1 MFEFFF
7 KYPASAYAKGEL
19 VLLGRWPVWLLGA
32 AIVLAALL
40 LALPYWRH
48 RLHAARIKPVALW
61 LMQTTLVALLLVV
74 LWQPALSVATLRPQQ
89 NIVAVVVDDSKSMT
103 VPESGSTRLQ
113 EAVKTLNSGFVED
126 LQKKFQVRL
135 YRAGASLD
143 RIESPD
149 GLKGSATA
157 TRLGDAMKQVVSEA
171 SSLPVGAVVLLSDG
185 ADNSGGIDLQTI
197 TEIRRQRIPVHTVG
211 FGRESL
217 ERDVELGEVQLP
229 ARVLA
234 DSRLSADVTLTSYGL
249 ATRRAKIVVRNGDK
263 VLASRDV
270 ALKADGVSQTE
281 SVAFNAGPA
290 GAKALQVSVEGIDSE
305 ENKANNVLSRL
316 VSVEGTKPRILY
328 IEGEPKWEYK
338 FIRRAIE
345 SDQGLKLVSIIRTT
359 QNKFLRQ
366 GVDSPGDLQD
376 GFPATVDEL
385 FSYQGLIIG
394 GVEANYFTQTQQELI
409 RQFVDRRG
417 GGILFLGGRN
427 GLSDGGWDKSS
438 MAELLPVILPD
449 RKDTFRRDPA
459 TAALTAAGRD
469 SLLCRIDDNPD
480 RNADRWKNLPYLQN
494 YQDTGTA
501 KPGAVVLA
509 EMTVGNRKMPL
520 LATQNYGRGRTAL
533 FATSGS
539 WRWQMSQP
547 LEDISHEMFWQQL
560 LRWVVA
566 GTHGQVISS
575 TSKSVYSDDVR
586 VPMRIEV
593 RDKNYLP
600 VTDAD
605 VRAHVMG
612 PDGAAEDLEMR
623 PDPTIAGVYTL
634 DWAAVKP
641 GSYVVETLAK
651 RGEQELGRDVVTFK
665 REDGVAEN
673 FRIQQNREL
682 LEKLATQTGGRYYKP
697 DQLAKLSGDIAY
709 SEAGI
714 SIRETRDLWNM
725 PVLFLVALV
734 LRSAE
739 WLLRRKW
746 GII

>member
-19 VLLGRWPVWLLGA
+19 VLLGRWPVWLLAA

-103 VPESGSTRLQ
+103 VPEAGTTRLQ
-113 EAVKTLNSGFVED
+113 EAVKTLNSGFVKD
-126 LQKKFQVRL
+126 LEKKFQVRL

-143 RIESPD
+143 RIESPA

-157 TRLGDAMKQVVSEA
+157 TRLGDAMRQVVSEA

-211 FGRESL
+211 FGREAL

-229 ARVLA
+229 SRVLA

-281 SVAFNAGPA
+281 SVAFNAGSA
-290 GAKALQVSVEGIDSE
+290 GAKALSISVEGIDGE

-366 GVDSPGDLQD
+366 GVDSPNDLQD

-417 GGILFLGGRN
+417 GGVLFLAGRN

-438 MAELLPVILPD
+438 MSELLPVVLPD

-459 TAALTAAGRD
+459 TASLTAAGRD
-469 SLLCRIDDNPD
+469 SLLCRIDDNSD
-480 RNADRWKNLPYLQN
+480 RNVERWKALPYLQN

-566 GTHGQVISS
+566 GTHGQVVSS

-612 PDGAAEDLEMR
+612 PDGTAEDLEMR

-634 DWAAVKP
+634 DWGAVKP

-725 PVLFLVALV
+725 PILFLIALI